1 MITNIFEIKAID
13 PPWNGIHYSVTWPG
27 RGPVITNQNRYT
39 MITAAFETGDWSVG
53 VESSNQEVVTINPS
67 MVYDRHWSAEMVDH
81 LFRPGSDIVSF
92 GFSQRRYAESF
103 VDRMEKH
110 LMWKSLARV
119 QLGHN

>member
-1 MITNIFEIKAID
+1 MITSIFEIKAID

-39 MITAAFETGDWSVG
+39 MITAAFETGDWSVN
-53 VESSNQEVVTINPS
+53 VESSRGEVVTINPS
-67 MVYDRHWSAEMVDH
+67 AVYDRYWSAEMVDH

-110 LMWKSLARV
+110 IMWKSLARA